1 MRAIHRLVS
10 ATMITLMLALAPT
23 LVGAQD
29 AKKPSSKANVARAI
43 TETTVNRDVF
53 TGNESQIGA
62 MHSVKADC
70 SSGPIPVLRVFTP
83 PQNGEYRFEET
94 IYAVDRKPGD
104 SRFVCNGKKVDAVSV
119 HYKSKADF
127 TGADN
132 IVIDADFKNGTVR
145 RFNFKITVR

>member
-1 MRAIHRLVS
+1 MSSLQGRRYWLMRLNWRKTTIKIVLQAQATVS
-10 ATMITLMLALAPT
+10 
-23 LVGAQD
+23 
-29 AKKPSSKANVARAI
+29 SRAI

-70 SSGPIPVLRVFTP
+70 SSGPIPVLRVVTA
-83 PQNGEYRFEET
+83 PQNGEYRFKET
-94 IYAVDRKPGD
+94 TYAVDRKPGD
-104 SRFVCNGKKVDAVSV
+104 SRVACNGKKVDAVGV

-132 IVIDADFKNGTVR
+132 IVIDVDIKSGTVR
-145 RFNFKITVR
+145 RFSFKITVR